1 MRNRF
6 IVLEGIDGSGTTTQ
20 LQALAERLRADGT
33 TVVSTGEPTS
43 SPIGRLLRQILSG
56 SIESGPERTA
66 GFDWATLALLFAA
79 DRTYHAQVVI
89 RPSLLQGCTV
99 LCDRYDLS
107 SRIYQSVTA
116 PDPEAA
122 LPWVCAINEQ
132 APRPDLTLVLDVDPE
147 TAEQRRAKRAA
158 KAELFEQSQLQ
169 RTLAQAYR
177 QAERY
182 VPNDRLKHVPG
193 NLPIGEVTEILYAA
207 CTDSREAADGRG

>member
-20 LQALAERLRADGT
+20 LHALAERLRSEGR
-33 TVVSTGEPTS
+33 TVITTGEPTPG
-43 SPIGRLLRQILSG
+43 PIGRLLRQILSG
-56 SIESGPERTA
+56 SIEGGPEAAA
-66 GFDWATLALLFAA
+66 GFDWTTLALLFAA
-79 DRTYHAQVVI
+79 DRAAHAQHVI
-89 RPSLLQGCTV
+89 RPALLQGCTV

-116 PDPEAA
+116 PDPETA
-122 LPWVCAINEQ
+122 LPWVCAINSQ
-132 APRPDLTLVLDVDPE
+132 APRPDLTLVLDVAPE
-147 TAEQRRAKRAA
+147 TAELRRAERAETV
-158 KAELFEQSQLQ
+158 ELFEQNQLQ
-169 RTLAQAYR
+169 RTLAHAYQ

-207 CTDSREAADGRG
+207 CTNSSEAADGSG